1 MQLSPLQSRLAA
13 SLGASLMIF
22 ALYLLLF
29 SPGFASAT
37 ELPAGN
43 TVRSDQPLAL
53 SGALD
58 ISYEPDFAAF
68 DRSIIGRAPPA
79 GVTPI
84 YNNGAERTNLD
95 PGETVCYMIEKST
108 IFGRGEPTE
117 DDDDES
123 SELSRR
129 AESKVVYVSANT
141 CLQPGVTKDGKEVEA
156 PQLNLY
162 ISTTNDIQ
170 CPGPTKDKSRMQ
182 VVEFTEGAVMYSL
195 NATGN
200 VYIGVSAPNITRNY
214 SDVYNYEV
222 AASLDEYY
230 HKYDSQNGSRLLW
243 MDSDSTSVLLVSQN
257 ITQNST
263 DTDEIM
269 KAELPYDIFMQNNNS
284 PSLDGLRHSVCG
296 LKNKAQLSAIQNE
309 PGKGTDRIT
318 TVMTTRGP
326 GGFPKQQFYVV
337 GLDSSS
343 SYSGI
348 LVKRANGTSSDTK
361 RAETSIG
368 GGGTVFRATEF
379 QTSSGTNCKVVTNLD
394 FCDEIQYAV
403 PGNDNKYNNTELAK
417 VYDNY
422 AKKMYA
428 NFEKVLMQISC
439 EAPPQSLYS
448 LARTCDDCRAA
459 YKRWLCTVSI
469 PRCEDFMGNGNFS
482 ITRNVAQAFPNGTK
496 LPSKQLKKLS
506 ETPAFRVSRN
516 KFIDEIIKPGPYKEL
531 LPCDD
536 LCYEVV
542 QSCPAAIGFTCPQ
555 PGFRSFNVS
564 YGQRFE
570 PSTSM
575 TCNYPGE
582 ARTKIS
588 AAAAMMPSAVLFSM
602 LPLMMWLGL

>member
-1 MQLSPLQSRLAA
+1 
-13 SLGASLMIF
+13 MIF
-22 ALYLLLF
+22 VLYLLLF
-29 SPGFASAT
+29 SPSFASAT
-37 ELPAGN
+37 ELPVEN
-43 TVRSDQPLAL
+43 VVRSDQPLAL
-53 SGALD
+53 SDALD

-79 GVTPI
+79 GVQPMT
-84 YNNGAERTNLD
+84 NNGAERTNLD
-95 PGETVCYMIEKST
+95 PGITVCYMIEKST
-108 IFGRGEPTE
+108 IFGRGLPTE
-117 DDDDES
+117 EHDDQS
-123 SELSRR
+123 PELSRR
-129 AESKVVYVSANT
+129 AESKTVYISANT
-141 CLQPGVTKDGKEVEA
+141 CLQPGVIKNGEEIEA

-170 CPGPTKDKSRMQ
+170 CPGPSKDTSRMK
-182 VVEFTEGAVMYSL
+182 VVEFTEGAVMHSL

-200 VYIGVSAPNITRNY
+200 IYIGVSAPNITQNY
-214 SDVYNYEV
+214 TGVYNYEI

-230 HKYDSQNGSRLLW
+230 HKYDSQNGSQLLW
-243 MDSDSTSVLLVSQN
+243 MDSDSSSVLLVTRN
-257 ITQNST
+257 ITQNGT

-284 PSLDGLRHSVCG
+284 RSLDGLRHSVCG

-326 GGFPKQQFYVV
+326 GGLPKQQFYVV

-343 SYSGI
+343 HYSGI

-368 GGGTVFRATEF
+368 GGGTVFRATDF
-379 QTSSGTNCKVVTNLD
+379 QTSSGTNCKVVTDLD

-403 PGNDNKYNNTELAK
+403 PGNDNKYNNTELAN

-469 PRCEDFMGNGNFS
+469 PRCEDFMSNGNFS
-482 ITRNVAQAFPNGTK
+482 IPRNVAQAFPNGTK
-496 LPSKQLKKLS
+496 LPSGQRKKLA
-506 ETPAFRVSRN
+506 ETPAFRASRN
-516 KFIDEIIKPGPYKEL
+516 KFIDETIKPGPYKEL

-570 PSTSM
+570 QSASV

-582 ARTKIS
+582 ARTKTS
-588 AAAAMMPSAVLFSM
+588 VAAAMVPGAVFLSA